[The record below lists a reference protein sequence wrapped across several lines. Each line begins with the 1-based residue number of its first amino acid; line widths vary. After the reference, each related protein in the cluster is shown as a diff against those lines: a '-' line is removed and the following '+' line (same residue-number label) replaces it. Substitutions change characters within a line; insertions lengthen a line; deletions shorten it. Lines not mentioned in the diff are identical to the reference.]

1 MNIIIYKSWESIVHE
16 LGGITW
22 EIGNPLPDNPY
33 VFCGAEHYDILFRQI
48 LESDKEISPFIL
60 VSAASDAGPD
70 YNTRHPYQDILRYV
84 NMDGALN
91 PSLEYH
97 DYICRARLE
106 KTRCLKSDKFCNR
119 MYCWTSSTF
128 PKIPKCIHQWY
139 CTNCNIEDPRIIKIP
154 FGVGPDSVDQ
164 LNRTREQF
172 DIGSKESKTYRKDRV
187 LSTWSNSTNERAYIK
202 ASLDQSIFDIE
213 PCEPSKFFGKLAT
226 YKFCLCPEGNGLDS
240 YRILE
245 SLYMG
250 CIPII
255 VTNNENSTWVD
266 AYCRVCPGIP
276 VCNRSNIGNCV
287 KYLIETGFTLEPTD
301 FLYLEPWKALIQNG

>member
-1 MNIIIYKSWESIVHE
+1 MSKLILYKSWENIVHE
-16 LGGITW
+16 LGGMTW
-22 EIGNPLPDNPY
+22 EIGCAIPDSPY
-33 VFCGAEHYDILFRQI
+33 IFCGAEHFDILFRQL
-48 LESDKEISPFIL
+48 LELEDSISPFIL

-139 CTNCNIEDPRIIKIP
+139 CTNCNIDDSRIIKIP
-154 FGVGPDSVDQ
+154 FGVGPDSVVHLKQDRPHSRI
-164 LNRTREQF
+164 N
-172 DIGSKESKTYRKDRV
+172 RV
-187 LSTWSNSTNERAYIK
+187 LASWSNSTNERAWIK
-202 ASLDQSIFDIE
+202 ASLDPNLFDTE
-213 PCEPSKFFGKLAT
+213 SCEPSKFFGKLAT

-266 AYCRVCPGIP
+266 AYSRVCPGIP
-276 VCNRSNIGNCV
+276 VCNRSNISNCV

-301 FLYLEPWKALIQNG
+301 FLYLEPWKKLIRNGI